1 MDASQ
6 IHDPAQWLPESGA
19 GTVVIEHRVDDLG
32 AGRLPVPVT
41 HGPTHIMLDAERAAL
56 AALHGNCLTAASVH
70 AVHGPAA
77 KSVTVHA
84 VVLDPASGTP
94 IRATTSGP
102 AIHATRAGRLAGQRF
117 LDVGPTTLP
126 SGPS

>member
-6 IHDPAQWLPESGA
+6 IHDPAQRLPASGA
-19 GTVVIEHRVDDLG
+19 GIVVIEHRVDDLG
-32 AGRLPVPVT
+32 TRYLPAPVT

-56 AALHGNCLTAASVH
+56 ATLCGNRLTAASVH
-70 AVHGPAA
+70 TIHGPAA

-84 VVLDPASGTP
+84 VVLDPADGTP

-102 AIHATRAGRLAGQRF
+102 AIHTTRTGRHAGRQLLDAGA
-117 LDVGPTTLP
+117 TTLL